1 LHTFCAG
8 CYSEWMP
15 LSQNCP
21 NCRNKVERISKNHIL
36 NNLIDAYLK
45 KNPIK
50 KRSDLDIQ
58 QLDSKNKIT
67 NDMVLTIDLYS
78 ILKAFIYV

>member
-15 LSQNCP
+15 KSQNCP
-21 NCRNKVERISKNHIL
+21 TCRNKVDRISKNHIL

-45 KNPIK
+45 KNPTKI
-50 KRSDLDIQ
+50 RSDSDIKE
-58 QLDSKNKIT
+58 LDSKNKIT
-67 NDMVLTIDLYS
+67 HDMVLEIRFE
-78 ILKAFIYV
+78 IQIYK